1 MTGSAAIPYLG
12 PLTAL
17 AWLLL
22 LGVAGIAMMAYDKG
36 RSRRPGAR
44 RIPERRLLLLALA
57 GGATGMW
64 WAMRRYRHKTK
75 HRAFAIGLPLLTFVH
90 AGILLF
96 LFLF

>member
-1 MTGSAAIPYLG
+1 MIGGEGVPYLA
-12 PLTAL
+12 PLMAL

-22 LGVAGIAMMAYDKG
+22 LGVAGITAMAYDKG

-57 GGATGMW
+57 GGAAGMW

-75 HRAFAIGLPLLTFVH
+75 HRAFAIGLPLLTIAHV
-90 AGILLF
+90 GMLLF
-96 LFLF
+96 IFLP